1 MKPKDPHILAWHF
14 LPAVGRLSHDDPR
27 PVVVGKTLHHKGPVA
42 CCESGLH
49 ASISLIDALSHR
61 CGSVLCRVECWG
73 KMSTQSDKLAAQH
86 RKCLAMAD
94 ITPQLRPF
102 AVLCAESALPIFET
116 RYPKDKRPR
125 ECIEVTRR
133 YLDGKA
139 NIDELRSACAA
150 ADAGGVGGAGGVGAY
165 AACAAANAADAA
177 NACAA
182 DACDACANAAA
193 NAAYAAYAACAG
205 GAAANAARKQA
216 REWQEKTLISLLPE
230 AFNAWKV

>member
-1 MKPKDPHILAWHF
+1 
-14 LPAVGRLSHDDPR
+14 
-27 PVVVGKTLHHKGPVA
+27 
-42 CCESGLH
+42 
-49 ASISLIDALSHR
+49 
-61 CGSVLCRVECWG
+61 
-73 KMSTQSDKLAAQH
+73 
-86 RKCLAMAD
+86 MAD

-150 ADAGGVGGAGGVGAY
+150 ADAGGVSGAGGVGAY
-165 AACAAANAADAA
+165 AACAAANACAAYAA

-182 DACDACANAAA
+182 DAC
-193 NAAYAAYAACAG
+193 AAYAACAG

>member
-1 MKPKDPHILAWHF
+1 
-14 LPAVGRLSHDDPR
+14 
-27 PVVVGKTLHHKGPVA
+27 
-42 CCESGLH
+42 
-49 ASISLIDALSHR
+49 
-61 CGSVLCRVECWG
+61 
-73 KMSTQSDKLAAQH
+73 MSTQSDKLAAQH

-94 ITPQLRPF
+94 ITPQLRLF

-150 ADAGGVGGAGGVGAY
+150 AY
-165 AACAAANAADAA
+165 AADAA
-177 NACAA
+177 C
-182 DACDACANAAA
+182 
-193 NAAYAAYAACAG
+193 
-205 GAAANAARKQA
+205 AARKQA
-216 REWQEKTLISLLPE
+216 RERQEKTLISLLPE

>member
-1 MKPKDPHILAWHF
+1 
-14 LPAVGRLSHDDPR
+14 
-27 PVVVGKTLHHKGPVA
+27 
-42 CCESGLH
+42 
-49 ASISLIDALSHR
+49 
-61 CGSVLCRVECWG
+61 
-73 KMSTQSDKLAAQH
+73 
-86 RKCLAMAD
+86 MAD

-150 ADAGGVGGAGGVGAY
+150 ADAGGVSGAGGVGAY
-165 AACAAANAADAA
+165 AACAAANAVDAA

-182 DACDACANAAA
+182 DAADAAANAAA

>member
-1 MKPKDPHILAWHF
+1 
-14 LPAVGRLSHDDPR
+14 
-27 PVVVGKTLHHKGPVA
+27 
-42 CCESGLH
+42 
-49 ASISLIDALSHR
+49 
-61 CGSVLCRVECWG
+61 
-73 KMSTQSDKLAAQH
+73 MSTQSDKLAAQH

-165 AACAAANAADAA
+165 AACA
-177 NACAA
+177 
-182 DACDACANAAA
+182 CANAA